1 MSTRSR
7 QKTAARSS
15 LGTLQVAPSRGLDGG
30 SEPQEVTPVDA
41 ADDRIRA
48 SVATA
53 VGATIATVA
62 FRGLAAR
69 LPETT
74 RATWERTNHAGRR
87 VTLLEGPVWVAAAAT
102 GLALGSGLTR
112 RASGR
117 AGGRASG
124 GLGPSL
130 LVVLASGALGALD
143 DLAESGSSKG
153 LKGHLGALRRGV
165 LTTGAVK
172 VVGLAATGM
181 TGALLADHTARSDRR
196 QGRGRVA
203 THGRSP
209 ERGAL
214 AAVVGGAVI
223 AGAANVANLFDLRP
237 GRALKVV
244 VLCGGPLALA
254 GSRPAAAALGASGGV
269 LRADLAGTSMLGDTG
284 ANAAGAL
291 IGLALVEGT
300 GLRGR
305 AVALAGLTAL
315 TLASE
320 KVSFSKVIE
329 ARGALRRLDEWGRS
343 GS

>member
-1 MSTRSR
+1 M
-7 QKTAARSS
+7 TAALSG
-15 LGTLQVAPSRGLDGG
+15 LGTPRVPASPRSLDGR
-30 SEPQEVTPVDA
+30 SEQYEGTGPVGAVDG
-41 ADDRIRA
+41 RIRA

-53 VGATIATVA
+53 VAATMGTLA
-62 FRGLAAR
+62 FRRLAAR

-74 RATWERTNHAGRR
+74 RATWERTNHAGRS
-87 VTLLEGPVWVAAAAT
+87 VTLLQGPVWVVAAAT
-102 GLALGSGLTR
+102 GLALGSVMNR
-112 RASGR
+112 RP
-117 AGGRASG
+117 GGR
-124 GLGPSL
+124 LGPSL
-130 LVVLASGALGALD
+130 LVVLASGGLGALD
-143 DLAESGSSKG
+143 DLAGSGSRKG
-153 LKGHLGALRRGV
+153 LKGHLGALRRGE

-181 TGALLADHTARSDRR
+181 TGALLADRSARSDRLADR
-196 QGRGRVA
+196 GPLPVRGRVA
-203 THGRSP
+203 AHRRAQD
-209 ERGAL
+209 RGPL

-254 GSRPAAAALGASGGV
+254 GSRPAAAALGASAGV